1 MNKRCDYKPVIR
13 RQQRHSVR
21 IQGAVVLG
29 LVVIALGSGLVVH
42 LRSRTAPVAHID
54 HQIDHQNA
62 VAASIPTPAAPLVEK
77 APAATDAVIA
87 PKYNFYTEL
96 PKRQVAVP

>member
-13 RQQRHSVR
+13 RQQRHSMR

-42 LRSRTAPVAHID
+42 LRNRSAPVA
-54 HQIDHQNA
+54 QIDQQHA
-62 VAASIPTPAAPLVEK
+62 VAASIPTPTAPAVEK
-77 APAATDAVIA
+77 PPAATDSALA